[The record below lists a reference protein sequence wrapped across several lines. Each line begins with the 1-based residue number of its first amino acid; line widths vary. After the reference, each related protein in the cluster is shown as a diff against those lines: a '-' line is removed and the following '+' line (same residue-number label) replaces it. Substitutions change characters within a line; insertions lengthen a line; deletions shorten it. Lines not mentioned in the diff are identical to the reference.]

1 MGVLTLVMMVIK
13 EIRGFQRGIG
23 CSGGRCG
30 CGGGQ
35 EDRPNNEV
43 ERTDNPELVHCAT
56 QYNKM
61 LGTILIYCIE

>member
-35 EDRPNNEV
+35 EDRPNNE
-43 ERTDNPELVHCAT
+43 RSKKNR
-56 QYNKM
+56 
-61 LGTILIYCIE
+61 

>member
-13 EIRGFQRGIG
+13 EVRGFQRGIG

-43 ERTDNPELVHCAT
+43 KRTDNPELV
-56 QYNKM
+56 Q
-61 LGTILIYCIE
+61 LVP